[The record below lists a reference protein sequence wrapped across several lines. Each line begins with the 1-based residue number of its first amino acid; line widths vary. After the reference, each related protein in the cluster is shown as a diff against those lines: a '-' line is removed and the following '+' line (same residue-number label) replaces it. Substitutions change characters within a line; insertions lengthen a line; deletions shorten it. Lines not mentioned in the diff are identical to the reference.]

1 MKTVSDFSHAHF
13 MQRCLDLAK
22 KGLGNTLSNPLV
34 GSVVVFNGEIIGEGY
49 HRKFGENHAEV
60 NAINSVKVKA
70 LLKESTLY
78 VNLEPCSHS
87 GKTPPCTDLILKSG
101 IPRVVIGTIDSS
113 SKSAGKGITMLRNS
127 GCKVSVGILEDE
139 SRFLNRRF
147 FTFHEKKRPY
157 IILKWAQTAD
167 GFIDI
172 KRDADTAIGPTWIS
186 GPYERILVHKWRS
199 EEQAILVGTKTVEI
213 DDPALSVRDWSGNS
227 PIKLVIDHTLKLNI
241 NNKIFKDP
249 SQLIIFTALQQ
260 KDNSA
265 FKTEVI
271 DFHAPVWPQIM
282 NCLFKMDI
290 VSVLVEGGGKTLDSL
305 ISSEFWDE
313 ARVFTGNKKIRE
325 GLVAPRMEI
334 QCNHSYRTW
343 QSDLKIYYR

>member
-1 MKTVSDFSHAHF
+1 MKTMSDLSHDHF
-13 MQRCLDLAK
+13 MKRCLDLAK

-49 HRKFGENHAEV
+49 HRRFGESHAEV
-60 NAINSVKVKA
+60 NAINSVKVKT
-70 LLKESTLY
+70 LLKKSVLY

-101 IPRVVIGTIDSS
+101 IPLVVIGTIDSS
-113 SKSAGKGITMLRNS
+113 SKSAGKGITKLKNS
-127 GCKVSVGILEDE
+127 GCKVRVGILEDE

-172 KRDADTAIGPTWIS
+172 KRDADTAIGPKWIS

-199 EEQAILVGTKTVEI
+199 EEQTILVGTKTVEI
-213 DDPALSVRDWSGNS
+213 DDPALNVRDWSGNS
-227 PIKLVIDHTLKLNI
+227 PIKLVIDRDLKLSTNH
-241 NNKIFKDP
+241 KVFKDA
-249 SQLIIFTALQQ
+249 SRLIVFTSKQT
-260 KDNSA
+260 KDNPS

-271 DFHAPVWPQIM
+271 DFGTPILPQIV
-282 NCLFKMDI
+282 NYLYKMDI
-290 VSVLVEGGGKTLDSL
+290 VSVLVEGGGKTLTNL

-313 ARVFTGNKKIRE
+313 ARVFTSNKKFKE
-325 GLVAPRMEI
+325 GLIAPRMEI
-334 QCNHSYRTW
+334 QCNHSYKTW
-343 QSDLKIYYR
+343 QSDLKVYYR

>member
-1 MKTVSDFSHAHF
+1 METVSDLNHAHF
-13 MQRCLDLAK
+13 MKRCLDLAQ
-22 KGLGNTLSNPLV
+22 KGLGNTLSNPMV
-34 GSVVVFNGEIIGEGY
+34 GSVVVHNGKIIGEGY
-49 HRKFGENHAEV
+49 HRKFGESHAEV

-70 LLKESTLY
+70 LLKKSILY

-87 GKTPPCTDLILKSG
+87 GKTPPCTDLILRSG

-127 GCKVSVGILEDE
+127 GCKVSVGILEAE
-139 SRFLNRRF
+139 SRFINRRF

-172 KRDADTAIGPTWIS
+172 KRDTDTAIGPNWIS
-186 GPYERILVHKWRS
+186 GPYERIMVHKWRS

-213 DDPALSVRDWSGNS
+213 DDPALSVREWSGNS
-227 PIKLVIDHTLKLNI
+227 PIKLVIDRNLKLNRKH
-241 NNKIFKDP
+241 KIFKDP
-249 SQLIIFTALQQ
+249 SQLIIFTGLQK

-265 FKTEVI
+265 FKTVVI
-271 DFHAPVWPQIM
+271 DFDMPVWPQII
-282 NCLFKMDI
+282 NYLFKMDI

-305 ISSEFWDE
+305 IFSEFWDE
-313 ARVFTGNKKIRE
+313 ARVFTGNKKFKE
-325 GLVAPRMEI
+325 GLVAPRMKI
-334 QCNHSYRTW
+334 QCNRSYKTW
-343 QSDLKIYYR
+343 HSDLKIYYR